1 MNDQTDQQQTNPEV
15 EAAAEQA
22 VDLGGDIK
30 SAVRDITIQA
40 LSKGKLDTDQ
50 IRNVVS
56 AVVAGVTRG
65 AQKSEGS
72 SEEHQGGRVREALSG
87 LDEALASSAQA
98 SRLAIEEA
106 AAQVGSL
113 GGNEFK
119 RALDDLAALEG
130 LFLNTVKEVAGSTE
144 TRLKKT
150 LTDFVDHAKISG
162 TAVGKAAAECVSV
175 LSKQLGNLLLEAAS
189 EGADAALRVGAQLSE
204 VAAGLLDGIAG
215 SLKAR
220 SEKNRENGGS

>member
-1 MNDQTDQQQTNPEV
+1 MNVQTDQQPNNPEV

-30 SAVRDITIQA
+30 SAVRDITMQA

-50 IRNVVS
+50 IRGVVS

-65 AQKSEGS
+65 ADKAEDSSRGS
-72 SEEHQGGRVREALSG
+72 VRDALSG
-87 LDEALASSAQA
+87 LDEALASSVQA

-113 GGNEFK
+113 GSNEFK
-119 RALDDLAALEG
+119 RALDDLGALED
-130 LFLNTVKEVAGSTE
+130 LFLNTVKEVSASTE
-144 TRLKKT
+144 SRLKQT

-162 TAVGKAAAECVSV
+162 TAVGKAAAESVSL
-175 LSKQLGNLLLEAAS
+175 LSKQLGSLLLEAAG
-189 EGADAALRVGAQLSE
+189 EGADVALRVGSQLSE
-204 VAAGLLDGIAG
+204 VAAGLLAGISD

-220 SEKNRENGGS
+220 SEKGKDNSET

>member
-1 MNDQTDQQQTNPEV
+1 MNVQTDQQPNNPEV

-30 SAVRDITIQA
+30 SAVRDITMQA

-50 IRNVVS
+50 IRGVVS

-65 AQKSEGS
+65 ADKAEDSSRGS
-72 SEEHQGGRVREALSG
+72 VRDALSG
-87 LDEALASSAQA
+87 LDEALASSVQA

-106 AAQVGSL
+106 VAQVGSL
-113 GGNEFK
+113 GSNEFK
-119 RALDDLAALEG
+119 RALDDLGALED
-130 LFLNTVKEVAGSTE
+130 LFLNTVKEVSASTE
-144 TRLKKT
+144 SRLKQT

-162 TAVGKAAAECVSV
+162 TAVGKAAAESVSL
-175 LSKQLGNLLLEAAS
+175 LSKQLGSLLLEAAG
-189 EGADAALRVGAQLSE
+189 EGADVALRVGSQLSE
-204 VAAGLLDGIAG
+204 VAAGLLAGISD

-220 SEKNRENGGS
+220 SEKGKDNSET